1 MIKVFNGTDNT
12 FSSNGDV
19 VLNPTRAI
27 VHKEDNGS
35 FYLDLETNLNEE
47 TKIVPSEEGST
58 ITINGSGQIQ
68 DVDTTKEIELT
79 QVLGNTT
86 QNGTPTPDTPIPI
99 SNVSGL
105 QEVDVVGKNLFDGEI
120 ELGTISPSDG
130 TLSNNNS
137 RTRSKNFIKV
147 QPNTTYTMKRA
158 VGGSRWIVG
167 YTKDKVGITD
177 GNYNNYA
184 SALMSFGSIIYP
196 QTFTTSATTEYIKW
210 YDTNSTDLQEDVM
223 LVKGSYTSSTIPPY
237 EPYKGKS
244 YEINLG
250 KNLLN
255 ANIEQ
260 GSLSSSGTASSSTTR
275 VRTDDFTSVISSTQY
290 TISVSST
297 NRIQAIVYEYDDTS
311 YLRQLSSSWSD
322 TPYTFTTGDTTTR
335 IKIVF
340 RIYGNETIIP
350 SDFTNPQLEKG
361 SQATSY
367 SPYFTPI
374 ELCKIGS
381 SKDYIF
387 KGKGVN
393 LFDKDNT
400 QWYRNN
406 NGAFSNTTDTS
417 TNRIRTSSF
426 EIQGGKTYT
435 LSGIP
440 SGITFLVVRT
450 YTEYGGTST
459 DLSVSN
465 NKFTLNNNVKYIHL
479 LFSGSNFTSAT
490 NTLMANAD
498 LMLNEGTSALPYE
511 PYNAKDKWLLHKEI
525 GRVVLNGSESYA
537 TGSLSG
543 YYRFQTTLSTPNKEL
558 PNEAI
563 LLSNNFKG
571 ISFNNRNSQTNETCF
586 MSNGNLSFNTNVANS
601 ESSFKTW
608 LSTHNTIVYYV
619 LATPTTTEITN
630 SELLEDLDNI
640 ELLDGLNNIM
650 ITSSDLP
657 ATLDI
662 HYNYVSGGEVKT
674 SYIDYL
680 VANNILVANTP
691 QGNQAF
697 RITNVDKTRSKIRL
711 QANHIFYDS
720 QNYIIK
726 DSYVVEK
733 NCNEALDHLNNATD
747 SESPFTTLSDV
758 NTIESYRC
766 VRKSLYEAIQV
777 ILERWGGHLVRDNF
791 EIKIMDTIG
800 SDNQV
805 VVRYGK
811 NLKNIE
817 AVYDWNA
824 VATKL
829 MPVGADGLLLPEEWL
844 YANNSY
850 EIPYT
855 KVISFDQSNINQE
868 DYADVEAY
876 QQALID
882 DLRQKGNEYL
892 ETNSVPMVNY
902 TLDANLEKI
911 SDVGDTIEV
920 IDERLGINLLTHLI
934 SFDYNCLLDRYEQL
948 QFGNFTP
955 KLNDLMSTIS
965 ESTTQAIE
973 ENNAVIKATLT
984 DELTQAT
991 DRIWQALGSS
1001 YIIYD
1006 GDKILV
1012 LDQLPKESAQN
1023 VIMINS
1029 GGIGFSNTGI
1039 DGTFTSAWTIDN
1051 ILNMENINVI
1061 NLTADLI
1068 RGGILKLGSN
1078 LNQYGQLEIYNE
1090 ANDLIAEMNKD
1101 GFKMYG
1107 QDGSYILINNQVG
1120 LSGYDRNGT
1129 RIYWADGD
1137 AFHMKKSEVEEE
1149 ITLCGKMRYIPIQI
1163 SSGGSITN
1171 DGIGLVSVYGGE

>member
-12 FSSNGDV
+12 FATNGEV

-47 TKIVPSEEGST
+47 TKIVQPEVGNEAT
-58 ITINGSGQIQ
+58 IDGVGQITSVNGNKQ
-68 DVDTTKEIELT
+68 SELT
-79 QVLGNTT
+79 EIIGKTE
-86 QNGTPTPDTPIPI
+86 QNGTPTPTSPIPI

-105 QEVDVVGKNLFDGEI
+105 QEVEI
-120 ELGTISPSDG
+120 TNGT
-130 TLSNNNS
+130 T
-137 RTRSKNFIKV
+137 T
-147 QPNTTYTMKRA
+147 NT
-158 VGGSRWIVG
+158 
-167 YTKDKVGITD
+167 
-177 GNYNNYA
+177 
-184 SALMSFGSIIYP
+184 
-196 QTFTTSATTEYIKW
+196 
-210 YDTNSTDLQEDVM
+210 
-223 LVKGSYTSSTIPPY
+223 
-237 EPYKGKS
+237 

-250 KNLLN
+250 TENLFNIDGTIYSGSIDKVNNGFRLIKGTNRTLSIKLPKNIN
-255 ANIEQ
+255 A
-260 GSLSSSGTASSSTTR
+260 GTYSLSCDIITNTLTNLNKLAFNFRTSSASVNYMYLNSNGT
-275 VRTDDFTSVISSTQY
+275 F
-290 TISVSST
+290 
-297 NRIQAIVYEYDDTS
+297 
-311 YLRQLSSSWSD
+311 
-322 TPYTFTTGDTTTR
+322 TFTTTTDG
-335 IKIVF
+335 ID
-340 RIYGNETIIP
+340 RIYIYIDSNESDSATVILDNVMLTQTSTPQPYWAYGVDTIELNKI
-350 SDFTNPQLEKG
+350 STYKDFIFKNKID
-361 SQATSY
+361 
-367 SPYFTPI
+367 SPYY
-374 ELCKIGS
+374 
-381 SKDYIF
+381 D
-387 KGKGVN
+387 
-393 LFDKDNT
+393 
-400 QWYRNN
+400 
-406 NGAFSNTTDTS
+406 
-417 TNRIRTSSF
+417 
-426 EIQGGKTYT
+426 
-435 LSGIP
+435 
-440 SGITFLVVRT
+440 
-450 YTEYGGTST
+450 
-459 DLSVSN
+459 
-465 NKFTLNNNVKYIHL
+465 
-479 LFSGSNFTSAT
+479 SNF
-490 NTLMANAD
+490 
-498 LMLNEGTSALPYE
+498 EV
-511 PYNAKDKWLLHKEI
+511 DKWLLHKEI
-525 GRVVLNGSESYA
+525 GKVVLNGSEGFLEVNASR
-537 TGSLSG
+537 
-543 YYRFQTTLSTPNKEL
+543 YRL
-558 PNEAI
+558 PNFTSIKQENSKVVAI
-563 LLSNNFKG
+563 CTAYEG
-571 ISFNNRNSQTNETCF
+571 IPYDNRNSSAYSGHSILF
-586 MSNGNLSFNTNVANS
+586 SASSNLYFN
-601 ESSFKTW
+601 SSAFSSVSGFTTW
-608 LSTHNTIVYYV
+608 LASNNTPVYYV
-619 LATPTTTEITN
+619 LNTPTTTEITN
-630 SELLEDLDNI
+630 SELLEDLDSI

-758 NTIESYRC
+758 NTIASYRC

-868 DYADVEAY
+868 DYADDEAY

-892 ETNSVPMVNY
+892 ATNSVPMVNY

-973 ENNAVIKATLT
+973 ENNAVIKATLS
-984 DELTQAT
+984 DELTRAT

-1163 SSGGSITN
+1163 SSGGTITN